1 MKFFVISDVHGF
13 YTEMK
18 RALDEAG
25 FDPSNEDHWLISCG
39 DNFDR
44 GDEPE
49 MVLEYLG
56 CLPRKTLIRG
66 NHEDLL
72 EECCERGEAHGH
84 DYHNGTYYTICELGD
99 AGMGEGF
106 YRCCEITMAR
116 VGAFLDSMVDYF
128 ETKNYVFTHGY
139 VPRVRD
145 WRNAST
151 LKWEQAR
158 WLNGMDC
165 VHSGREIDKCVVVG
179 HWHTSW
185 GRHVYEGKPE
195 FDEGADFSPYRLW
208 DKLIAIDACTAY
220 SRRVN
225 VLVLEDEFL

>member
-44 GDEPE
+44 GPDPE
-49 MVLEYLG
+49 KVLDYLSG
-56 CLPRKTLIRG
+56 LPRKVLVRG

-72 EECCERGEAHGH
+72 MECCECGAASSH
-84 DYHNGTYYTICELGD
+84 DYHNGTFDTICELGGVD
-99 AGMGEGF
+99 SFAE
-106 YRCCEITMAR
+106 CCVRTMAR
-116 VGAFLDSMVDYF
+116 VGVFIDGMVNYF

-139 VPRVRD
+139 IPRTED
-145 WRNAST
+145 WRTASEW
-151 LKWEQAR
+151 LWESAR
-158 WLNGMDC
+158 WANGMEC
-165 VHSGREIDKCVVVG
+165 VKRGGNSDKCVVVG

-185 GRHVYEGKPE
+185 GRHKYEGKPE
-195 FDEGADFSPYRLW
+195 FGEGADFSPYYIG

>member
-44 GDEPE
+44 GGEPE
-49 MVLEYLG
+49 KVLEYLSG
-56 CLPRKTLIRG
+56 LPRKTLVRG

-72 EECCERGEAHGH
+72 MECCEWEEPSSR
-84 DYHNGTYYTICELGD
+84 DYHNGTYDTICELGG
-99 AGMGEGF
+99 AGEGRP
-106 YRCCEITMAR
+106 YEDCCTRTLAR
-116 VGAFLDSMVDYF
+116 VGVFIDSMVNYF

-139 VPRVRD
+139 VPLVED
-145 WRNAST
+145 WRNASE
-151 LKWEQAR
+151 LAWESAR
-158 WLNGMDC
+158 WANGMNH
-165 VHSGREIDKCVVVG
+165 VHNGRTIDKCVVVG

-185 GRHVYEGKPE
+185 GRSEYEGKPE
-195 FDEGADFSPYRLW
+195 FVGADFSPYYMGEH
-208 DKLIAIDACTAY
+208 LIAIDACTAY
-220 SRRVN
+220 SHRVN